1 MSNKFRENIR
11 LFFSNKIGVAG
22 LIILSFFIFVGIFG
36 EHIAPYDPNARVGL
50 PFQPPS
56 TTHLLG
62 TNDVG
67 HDILSEILVG
77 TRISLVVGISAAAV
91 SLILGSL
98 VGLTAGYFG
107 GRIEEILMRIVDVF
121 LTVPMVPL
129 LIVVA
134 AFMGPSFRNMIIVI
148 GALSWASSARTI
160 RSQVL
165 MLKNKG
171 YIEAVRGLGGKPFY
185 TIFRHIIPATSSLI
199 IAELILMS
207 SRAVLLE
214 STLSFLGLGDP
225 TQKSW
230 GMILY
235 YAQARSAF
243 LLGSWVWWILPPGL
257 LITLLVVSFAFIG
270 NALEQIA
277 NPRLR

>member
-22 LIILSFFIFVGIFG
+22 LIILSVFIFVGIFG
-36 EHIAPYDPNARVGL
+36 EYIAPYDPNARVGL

-56 TTHLLG
+56 TAHLLG

-185 TIFRHIIPATSSLI
+185 TIFRHILPATSSLI

>member
-1 MSNKFRENIR
+1 M
-11 LFFSNKIGVAG
+11 
-22 LIILSFFIFVGIFG
+22 IILLAFIFTGIFG
-36 EHIAPYDPNARVGL
+36 EQIAPYNPSARVGA

-56 TTHLLG
+56 AAHILG

-67 HDILSEILVG
+67 HDIFSEILAG
-77 TRISLVVGISAAAV
+77 TRISLLVGVLAAAV
-91 SLILGSL
+91 SLVIGSL

-107 GRIEEILMRIVDVF
+107 GSTEEILMHIVDVF

-129 LIVVA
+129 MIIVA
-134 AFMGPSFRNMIIVI
+134 AFLGPSFWNMIIVI
-148 GALSWASSARTI
+148 GSLSWASSARTI

-165 MLKNKG
+165 TIKNRG
-171 YIEAVRGLGGKPFY
+171 YIEAVRVLGGKPFY
-185 TIFRHIIPATSSLI
+185 TIFRHILPPTFSLI

-243 LLGSWVWWILPPGL
+243 LIGAWVWWIVPPGI
-257 LITLLVVSFAFIG
+257 LITLLVVSFAYIG

>member
-1 MSNKFRENIR
+1 MDKFRQNTR

-22 LIILSFFIFVGIFG
+22 LVILSAFIFVGIFG
-36 EHIAPYDPNARVGL
+36 ELIAPYDPNARVGL

-56 TTHLLG
+56 ANHLLG

-77 TRISLVVGISAAAV
+77 TRISLVVGILAATV

-107 GRIEEILMRIVDVF
+107 GRVEEILMRIVDVF
-121 LTVPMVPL
+121 LTIPMVPL

-134 AFMGPSFRNMIIVI
+134 AFVGPGFRNMIIVI

-160 RSQVL
+160 RSKVL

-185 TIFRHIIPATSSLI
+185 TIFRHILPATSSLI